1 MPIFCK
7 PMLRPLGSVLRHRK
21 HSQLAFISDDH
32 IGGFFGNHDCWGVG
46 IA

>member
-1 MPIFCK
+1 
-7 PMLRPLGSVLRHRK
+7 MLRRLKPVLRRRK
-21 HSQLAFISDDH
+21 YSQLAFISDDH